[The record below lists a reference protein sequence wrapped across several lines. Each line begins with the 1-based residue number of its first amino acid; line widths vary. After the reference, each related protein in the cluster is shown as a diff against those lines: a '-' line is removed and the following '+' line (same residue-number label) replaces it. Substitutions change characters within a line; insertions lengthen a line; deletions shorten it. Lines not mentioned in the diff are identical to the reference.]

1 MAARNPLAAGSAF
14 PLSAAAAERYGAN
27 PLATLPLS
35 RLHSC
40 ARARL
45 AHNPVG
51 PEPDAFADYA
61 ARLMTDAP
69 EWQPFL
75 AAIDRRR
82 IALAAAYRRLLDDD
96 QPQPKEVP

>member
-1 MAARNPLAAGSAF
+1 MAAQNALAAGSAF
-14 PLSAAAAERYGAN
+14 PLSGAAAERYGAN

-35 RLHSC
+35 RLHPC

-45 AHNPVG
+45 AHNPNG
-51 PEPDAFADYA
+51 PEPDGFADYTA
-61 ARLMTDAP
+61 KLMADAP

-82 IALAAAYRRLLDDD
+82 IALAAAYRRLLSDA
-96 QPQPKEVP
+96 EGGR